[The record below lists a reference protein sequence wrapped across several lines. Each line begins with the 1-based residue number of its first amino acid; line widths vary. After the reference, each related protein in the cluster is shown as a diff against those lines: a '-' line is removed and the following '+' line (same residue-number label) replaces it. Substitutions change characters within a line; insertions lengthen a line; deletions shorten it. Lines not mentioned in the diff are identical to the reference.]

1 MRIVLSKI
9 AGICCILGALSLPV
23 WGIEEVL
30 PVFDL
35 NSCIDLAIKNSP
47 IVKKDIYNLEVAKG
61 NVGIAKSVYFP
72 TLSAQSAVFQEYNS
86 NSTYLSS
93 QNSELPSAQV
103 VLSQLLWNF
112 GKSNSLIKM
121 EKFYQLVG
129 EYNLTNS
136 IYNTVFDVKRNYYA
150 VLKAQARVVIE
161 EDFMKILQRNLRRS
175 SAKAHLGMIE
185 KSDKINAQSL
195 VTNHKIRVIDA
206 HNEYKNALINLANSL
221 YIDNIDI
228 AVSNNDYF
236 KSYLVPTPDSLRDFP
251 EEECLENVDV
261 LATLDKQIKFLLN
274 HSKNGL
280 PFDAEKAYNLAIKNS
295 PDIWALQATKDA
307 MYASLSYIKRQ
318 YYPDLTGDVGYGFNN
333 FKRYSNHG
341 FFMAM
346 SLRSTLNMKQLKH
359 EIDVGKAQISLADNA
374 LDLFKRDLFFDIER
388 RYVNVLNV
396 EKQLPVALENVYHA
410 LENFAIADEC
420 YEKGI
425 EDYNLL
431 QDAREAYLNAQ
442 NLYIDTLYDY
452 NIKLIDLENAM
463 HYHIDGMQEL
473 VRNIKPYISKDNLE
487 HYEKLIDYEVKNNV
501 PGK

>member
-1 MRIVLSKI
+1 MKKSCLII
-9 AGICCILGALSLPV
+9 GICLLIGLFSPAFA
-23 WGIEEVL
+23 IEEVVEGL
-30 PVFDL
+30 SV
-35 NSCIDLAIKNSP
+35 SKCIEVAIKNSP
-47 IVKKDIYNLEVAKG
+47 NIKRNVYNLEIAKG
-61 NVGIAKSVYFP
+61 NVGLAKSVFFP
-72 TLSAQSAVFQEYNS
+72 TLSAQAAVFQEYNS
-86 NSTYLSS
+86 NSSYLSS

-136 IYNTVFDVKRNYYA
+136 IYNTVFEVKRNYYA
-150 VLKAQARVVIE
+150 ALKAKSRVDIE
-161 EDFMKILQRNLRRS
+161 EDFLKILERNLKRS
-175 SAKAHLGMIE
+175 TSIAHKGMIE

-195 VTNHKIRVIDA
+195 LTSHRMRVIDA

-221 YIDNIDI
+221 YIDTTNLS
-228 AVSNNDYF
+228 VKNNDYF
-236 KSYLVPTPDSLRDFP
+236 REYTVPTPNSLRDFP
-251 EEECLENVDV
+251 ENDCLENTEM
-261 LATLDKQIKFLLN
+261 LKNLEKQIDFLVN

-280 PFDAEKAYNLAIKNS
+280 PFNSEKAYKLAIKNS
-295 PDIWALQATKDA
+295 PDIWALEATKGA
-307 MYASLSYIKRQ
+307 MNASLSYIKRQ

-333 FKRYSNHG
+333 FRRYSNHG
-341 FFMAM
+341 FFMGLN
-346 SLRSTLNMKQLKH
+346 LRSSINMKQLKH
-359 EIDVGKAQISLADNA
+359 EIDIGKAQISLADNA
-374 LDLFKRDLFFDIER
+374 IDLFRRDLFFDVER
-388 RYVNVLNV
+388 CYINVLNV
-396 EKQLPVALENVYHA
+396 EKQLPIALENIYRA

-431 QDAREAYLNAQ
+431 QDARNAYLDAQ
-442 NLYIDTLYDY
+442 LLYIETLLDY

-487 HYEKLIDYEVKNNV
+487 HYENLINYEVK
-501 PGK
+501 GE